1 MSLAV
6 FANTKNATRSELKEH
21 NFKINIG
28 INKCSF
34 NQGKKRRRRSENN
47 GNNRERSIS
56 ESVIEVLT
64 HLFCVSSL
72 KRNEASQ
79 NEDGFG
85 ANNFQSSNSYGKD
98 SKSDL
103 QSDGAAGDAGAAGDD
118 DDDDDDDTRGSY
130 ENDGNADDL
139 SPEIVIPVIT
149 TTLNPFSSFFFSI
162 FSI

>member
-64 HLFCVSSL
+64 HLFCISSL

-79 NEDGFG
+79 SEDGFD
-85 ANNFQSSNSYGKD
+85 ANNFQSSNSYGKN

-103 QSDGAAGDAGAAGDD
+103 QSDGAAGDA
-118 DDDDDDDTRGSY
+118 DDDDDTRGSY

-149 TTLNPFSSFFFSI
+149 TTLNPFSSFFFGWSM
-162 FSI
+162 